1 MKKNTFLW
9 CFLLGFTTLLSA
21 QHLTTNEELEILE
34 NSRIANLSQVSI
46 TTDVNKPLAI
56 QAAEPQI
63 SSATAIIAPSKI
75 GSLKAH
81 YKSQNRDVLANIIPT
96 AGATETFTPNV
107 GDFFFDPGG
116 PGGGPDGTPG
126 NYPNCGCVTLTTLA
140 GVTEIEFLDYEVF
153 GTFDW
158 LRVYDGADNTGT
170 ILFDNSSGGINQGA
184 NTFAQLLAANGG
196 SGIFTGTSG
205 NFFFEF
211 NSTTVVNRLGW
222 EVEILA
228 TGGGGGG
235 CTPNDLTT
243 FFTGG
248 NSFAGN
254 MFDVTASGADDVLI
268 DKFDVNVTAG
278 SGTIS
283 VYTRPGSYV
292 GFEGAAAGWTLMGS
306 EVVTGAGSNLPTQ
319 VNVGGLT
326 IPAGQTYGFYVTVSD
341 YPSLTMNYT
350 NGDNVFSDA
359 NITIATGVGKG
370 NPDFTG
376 STFAS
381 RSWNGTIYYCSGTGG
396 GGGGGGGPCAEVSP
410 SAGFVNGFTSS
421 TDQAQ
426 RIATDLTV
434 PVNTDFNFER
444 ITTNF
449 WTNPGALISNFEVK
463 IYDDAGGL
471 PNPAS
476 IVNTQNVVPTSQTFI
491 GSAFGF
497 DISEFVLDLA
507 PVLLN
512 GQAGNTTRYWVGL
525 TATVNSGS
533 GFWDATNTILNLQA
547 TFSADGGLTWAIN
560 SGWDQV
566 YNFEGTCTDLGG
578 GGGTCV
584 STPYTA
590 TGLPADIDGADT
602 STADCIGAPNLYP
615 VTVSDAGII
624 GTDAVLEDVT
634 INITHTWSGDLELY
648 LRSPSGVELML
659 WDNVG
664 GSGDNFT
671 NTQFQDGGIPSTGST
686 APHTGVYAP
695 VGGTF
700 AAAFAGEDINGDW
713 QLKVCDTAAG
723 DTGTVDSFTITFCI
737 ENGGPTNNWEC
748 ADAIALTCGDVV
760 AGSTTGATNSG
771 GNASPDVFYSYTG
784 SGAVEFV
791 TISLCGGGTT
801 YDSLLRVFASC
812 GNLGLGSEIAL
823 NDDFCGL
830 QSEVTFESDGVS
842 EYIIMVEGFGSGSG
856 DFSLAI
862 TCELA
867 PPPPAC
873 GGIFTDTGGVGGNYE
888 NNADEVWTISP
899 DVSGDAVTVIFT
911 SFDVESGW
919 DALYVFDG
927 PDTSSPLISSG
938 NPPTNTGFPAGGFY
952 GTTNPGPFTS
962 THPTGA
968 LTFRFLS
975 DGSVTRAGWIADI
988 LCLPIPPPND
998 LIVNAIDVDQFT
1010 QPYTDPMVRLFA
1022 ATNELLNPVGCSI
1035 AGTNGVWYKFTAT
1048 ADGSATASI
1057 TTPSGASAVIFYSAP
1072 DENVSNETNLTYTFE
1087 QSNQCGPGTSATAA
1101 TVAGQSYYLF
1111 VLNTGGESDVVVDIS
1126 NALSTSDNTIEG
1138 FTYYPNPMHEVLHL
1152 RANSTIESV
1161 VIYTILGQKV
1171 IDQNIEATTSQLN
1184 VSNLSTGA
1192 YLMKVVSEGQTGIYR
1207 LIKK

>member
-1 MKKNTFLW
+1 MKK
-9 CFLLGFTTLLSA
+9 FTIFWFMSMLFTISLNA
-21 QHLTTNEELEILE
+21 QQFTIEEILRL
-34 NSRIANLSQVSI
+34 N
-46 TTDVNKPLAI
+46 T
-56 QAAEPQI
+56 EPQASSEGVRSI
-63 SSATAIIAPSKI
+63 SVPQNQASGLRSSRSLLAGECDNAIVITSGAIVNQPLICGSVNLLNSTSVPVFCDDSAVGGPIPTFYGDGLEATYKYTPATA
-75 GSLKAH
+75 
-81 YKSQNRDVLANIIPT
+81 
-96 AGATETFTPNV
+96 
-107 GDFFFDPGG
+107 G
-116 PGGGPDGTPG
+116 P
-126 NYPNCGCVTLTTLA
+126 VTITVSNTTWA
-140 GVTEIEFLDYEVF
+140 AIF
-153 GTFDW
+153 
-158 LRVYDGADNTGT
+158 VYDGCPTE
-170 ILFDNSSGGINQGA
+170 GGSCVVAIRSTTPTRTVNFNAVA
-184 NTFAQLLAANGG
+184 NTEYLIWIDTWPAPA
-196 SGIFTGTSG
+196 SPC
-205 NFFFEF
+205 
-211 NSTTVVNRLGW
+211 
-222 EVEILA
+222 VE
-228 TGGGGGG
+228 
-235 CTPNDLTT
+235 
-243 FFTGG
+243 
-248 NSFAGN
+248 
-254 MFDVTASGADDVLI
+254 
-268 DKFDVNVTAG
+268 
-278 SGTIS
+278 
-283 VYTRPGSYV
+283 
-292 GFEGAAAGWTLMGS
+292 
-306 EVVTGAGSNLPTQ
+306 
-319 VNVGGLT
+319 GGLLT
-326 IPAGQTYGFYVTVSD
+326 LSGPEPA
-341 YPSLTMNYT
+341 
-350 NGDNVFSDA
+350 
-359 NITIATGVGKG
+359 
-370 NPDFTG
+370 
-376 STFAS
+376 
-381 RSWNGTIYYCSGTGG
+381 GG
-396 GGGGGGGPCAEVSP
+396 GGGGGGDPCAEVSP

-426 RIATDLTV
+426 RIATDFTV

-449 WTNPGALISNFEVK
+449 WTSPGALISNFEVK
-463 IYDDAGGL
+463 IYNDAGGL

-476 IVNTQNVVPTSQTFI
+476 IVNTQNVVPNSQTFI

-507 PVLLN
+507 PVLLS
-512 GQAGNTTRYWVGL
+512 GQAGNATRYWVGL

-533 GFWDATNTILNLQA
+533 GFWDATNTILNLQS

-560 SGWDQV
+560 TGWDQV

-578 GGGTCV
+578 GGGGGACDQSSASAGFQNGFFSESPNVVACDLLVAADDDFTLEQITMNLFHNPGTTIASLNLIYYANAAGQPGAIIGTETV
-584 STPYTA
+584 VPTSQVVVGANFGFDISEVVIDVTPFLFAGQAGQSTTYWVGTTVLSANGGQNAWESNLSPQGNPMWQFFNGNWVNTFEEGVYIFSGQCAGGGGGGGDCTSTTYAA
-590 TGLPADIDGADT
+590 TGLPADIDGAGT
-602 STADCIGAPNLYP
+602 STADCIGAPNLYS

-671 NTQFQDGGIPSTGST
+671 NTQFQDGGIPSTGSV

-713 QLKVCDTAAG
+713 QLKVCDTSGG

-760 AGSTTGATNSG
+760 AGSTIGATNSG

-784 SGAVEFV
+784 SGVVEFV

-801 YDSLLRVFASC
+801 YDSLIRVFASC
-812 GNLGLGSEIAL
+812 GNLAIGSEIVL

-830 QSEVTFESDGVS
+830 QSQVTFESDGVS
-842 EYIIMVEGFGSGSG
+842 EYIILVEGFGSGSG
-856 DFSLAI
+856 NFSLAI
-862 TCELA
+862 TCEQA
-867 PPPPAC
+867 PPPPSC
-873 GGIFTDTGGVGGNYE
+873 GGIFTDTGGPGGNYE

-952 GTTNPGPFTS
+952 GTTNPGPFSS
-962 THPTGA
+962 THPSGA

-975 DGSVTRAGWIADI
+975 DGSVARAGWIADI
-988 LCLPIPPPND
+988 VCLPIPPPND
-998 LIVNAIDVDQFT
+998 LIVNAIDVDQFA
-1010 QPYTDPMVRLFA
+1010 QAYTDPLVRLFA

-1057 TTPSGASAVIFYSAP
+1057 TTPAGASAVIFYTAP
-1072 DENVSNETNLTYTFE
+1072 NENVSNETNLTYTFE
-1087 QSNQCGPGTSATAA
+1087 QSNQCGPGTTATTA

-1111 VLNTGGESDVVVDIS
+1111 VLNTGGESDVVVDLS
-1126 NALSTSDNTIEG
+1126 NAILSTSENTIDG
-1138 FTYYPNPMHEVLHL
+1138 FTYYPNPMNEVLHM

-1171 IDQNIEATTSQLN
+1171 IDQNIGATTSQLN

-1192 YLMKVVSEGQTGIYR
+1192 YLMKVVSEGQTGTYR